1 MSAVDTTPAAGDGSR
16 GGVSGSGEAPRN
28 GLSGS
33 GETPRNGSSGSGD
46 APDPASGT
54 ASAGRP
60 RSHTAR
66 FLRSELRLIFG
77 RRRNQAG
84 MAALAAIPVIIA
96 IAMRVAGPPTAGAHD
111 PGFFAAITGNG
122 FFVALAALGVQ
133 IGLFLPVAVAAI
145 AGDSVAGEANLGTLR
160 YLLTVPVGRNRLL
173 AVKYVGIVVFAV
185 VVTLLVAV
193 VGLLAGLALFGGGPV
208 TLLSGTQVGFG
219 EGLLRLLGVCGYLA
233 VGLCAL
239 GALGLFVSTLTEQP
253 MGATI
258 AITMLAVASQVLDA
272 IPQLDWLHPYL
283 LTHHW
288 QDFAELLRDPVS
300 FDALRPGLLSA
311 AGYIAVF
318 LSAAWARFGGRD
330 VTS

>member
-1 MSAVDTTPAAGDGSR
+1 MTGPGEVP
-16 GGVSGSGEAPRN
+16 GGR
-28 GLSGS
+28 
-33 GETPRNGSSGSGD
+33 
-46 APDPASGT
+46 
-54 ASAGRP
+54 RP
-60 RSHTAR
+60 RRSARTVGTR

-84 MAALAAIPVIIA
+84 MVALAAVPVIIA
-96 IAMRVAGPPTAGAHD
+96 IAMRVTDAPTAGNGD
-111 PGFFAAITGNG
+111 GPGFFSSITGNG
-122 FFVALAALGVQ
+122 FFVALAALGVEL
-133 IGLFLPVAVAAI
+133 GLFLPIAVAAI

-173 AVKYVGIVVFAV
+173 AVKYAGIVVFAFT
-185 VVTLLVAV
+185 VTLLVAS
-193 VGLLAGLALFGGGPV
+193 VGLVAGLASFGGGPV

-219 EGLLRLLGVCGYLA
+219 EGLLRLLAVCGYLS

-239 GALGLFVSTLTEQP
+239 GAVGLFVSTLTEQP

-258 AITMLAVASQVLDA
+258 AITMLSVTSFVLDQ

-288 QDFAELLRDPVS
+288 QAYVELLRDPVA

-311 AGYIAVF
+311 AAYIAIF
-318 LSAAWARFGGRD
+318 LSAAWARFGARD
-330 VTS
+330 VSS